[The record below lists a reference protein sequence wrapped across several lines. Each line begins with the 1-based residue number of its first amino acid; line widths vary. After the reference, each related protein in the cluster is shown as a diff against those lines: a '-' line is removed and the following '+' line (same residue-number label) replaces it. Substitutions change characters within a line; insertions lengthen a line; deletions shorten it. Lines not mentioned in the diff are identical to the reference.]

1 MNKQTE
7 WALVVGRMILG
18 AIMLTHGVSKF
29 IGLDGLLAQFDVL
42 GFPAALAYVTVFVE
56 AGAGAT
62 LLLGI
67 FVRISAALL
76 GFTMAG
82 AIILVDFQYG
92 LIQGYELPLVLLGL
106 SAVLTL
112 VKTRKG
118 ALYPA
123 FHRPVSTEKHNFPS
137 GEKRRSTQTNETK
150 RSIS

>member
-18 AIMLTHGVSKF
+18 TIMLTHGVTKF
-29 IGLDGLLAQFDVL
+29 VGLDGLLAQFEIL
-42 GFPAALAYVTVFVE
+42 GFPAALAYGTVFVE
-56 AGAGAT
+56 TGAGAT

-67 FVRISAALL
+67 FVRLSAALL

-82 AIILVDFQYG
+82 AIVLVDFQYG

-106 SAVLTL
+106 SAVFTL

-118 ALYPA
+118 ALYPV
-123 FHRPVSTEKHNFPS
+123 FQRPIHQERPSLSVIEK
-137 GEKRRSTQTNETK
+137 ERS
-150 RSIS
+150 S

>member
-18 AIMLTHGVSKF
+18 TIMLTHGVTKF
-29 IGLDGLLAQFDVL
+29 IGLDGLLAQFEIL

-76 GFTMAG
+76 GLTMAG
-82 AIILVDFQYG
+82 AIVLVDFQYG
-92 LIQGYELPLVLLGL
+92 LIQGYELPLVLLVL
-106 SAVLTL
+106 STVFTL

-118 ALYPA
+118 ALYPV
-123 FHRPVSTEKHNFPS
+123 FQRPIHQESPSLSVIEK
-137 GEKRRSTQTNETK
+137 ERS
-150 RSIS
+150 S

>member
-18 AIMLTHGVSKF
+18 TIMLTHGVTKF
-29 IGLDGLLAQFDVL
+29 IGLDGLLAQFEIL

-76 GFTMAG
+76 GLTMAG
-82 AIILVDFQYG
+82 AIVLVDFQYG

-106 SAVLTL
+106 SAVFTL

-118 ALYPA
+118 ALYPV
-123 FHRPVSTEKHNFPS
+123 FQRPIHPESPSLSVIEK
-137 GEKRRSTQTNETK
+137 ERS
-150 RSIS
+150 S

>member
-18 AIMLTHGVSKF
+18 TIMLTHGVTKF
-29 IGLDGLLAQFDVL
+29 IGLDGLLAQFEIL

-76 GFTMAG
+76 GLTMAG
-82 AIILVDFQYG
+82 AIVLVDFQYG

-106 SAVLTL
+106 SAVFTL

-118 ALYPA
+118 ALYPV
-123 FHRPVSTEKHNFPS
+123 FQRPIHQESPSLSVIEK
-137 GEKRRSTQTNETK
+137 ERS
-150 RSIS
+150 S